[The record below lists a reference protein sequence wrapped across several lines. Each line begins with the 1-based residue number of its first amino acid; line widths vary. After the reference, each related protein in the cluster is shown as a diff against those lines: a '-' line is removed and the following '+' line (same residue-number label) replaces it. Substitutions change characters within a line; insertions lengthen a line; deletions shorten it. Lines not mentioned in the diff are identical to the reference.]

1 MRTALCKGV
10 VDPVPLVD
18 CTPTLRR
25 SLSPSLLPQFPEEE
39 SLFEEADTEREG
51 LARSLKAPAAT
62 PAALRCT
69 KEVAAPTD
77 AASSADDISSAP
89 SSP

>member
-1 MRTALCKGV
+1 MT
-10 VDPVPLVD
+10 
-18 CTPTLRR
+18 
-25 SLSPSLLPQFPEEE
+25 SLTSPDFAEEE
-39 SLFEEADTEREG
+39 SLFEEADTELEG

-69 KEVAAPTD
+69 KEVAGPTD
-77 AASSADDISSAP
+77 SADDISSAP